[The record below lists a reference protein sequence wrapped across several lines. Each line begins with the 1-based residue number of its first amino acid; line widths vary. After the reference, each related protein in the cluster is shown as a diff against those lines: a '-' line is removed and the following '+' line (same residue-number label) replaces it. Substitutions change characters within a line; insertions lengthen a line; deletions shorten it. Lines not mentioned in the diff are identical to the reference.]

1 MVQREHSLESVTL
14 MASLNGKNILVT
26 GACGFLGAW
35 LSKELVKQGA
45 TVTALDLE
53 FNSMSNFRLLRLEKK
68 TNIVVGS
75 IAKYDLVERAL
86 NRYDIDT
93 CFHLGAQAI
102 VPVANR
108 APIETFKSNIEG
120 TWNLLEA
127 SRKLGT
133 VERIIV
139 ASSDKAYG
147 EHETL
152 PYTENAPL
160 KGMHPYDVSKSCTDL
175 ISQTYFHTYGLPVSI
190 ARCGNIYGGGDAH
203 FSRIVPGT
211 IKSALSGQQPII
223 RSDGTPVRDYIYV
236 DDVVEGYITIAEKMK
251 NKDVVGQAFNFG
263 TNKPLSVKEIV
274 LKILNTCGKQ
284 DLKPK
289 ILAKSSGEIKKQY
302 LSSDKAKK
310 VLGWS
315 QKTSID
321 AGLKPTVKWYSKFF
335 AKK

>member
-1 MVQREHSLESVTL
+1 M
-14 MASLNGKNILVT
+14 MASLKGKNVLVT

-35 LSKELVKQGA
+35 LSEELVKQGA
-45 TVTALDLE
+45 NVTALDLE
-53 FNSMSNFRLLRLEKK
+53 FNSMSNFRLLRLEEK

-75 IAKYDLVERAL
+75 IAKYGLVERAL

-120 TWNLLEA
+120 TWNVLEA

-133 VERIIV
+133 LERIIV

-190 ARCGNIYGGGDAH
+190 ARCGNIYGGGDSH

-211 IKSALSGQQPII
+211 IKSALSGQQPVI

-251 NKDVVGQAFNFG
+251 SKDVVGQAFNFG

-274 LKILNTCGKQ
+274 LKILTACEKQ

-289 ILAKSSGEIKKQY
+289 ILAKCGGEINKQY
-302 LSSDKAKK
+302 LSSGKARQR
-310 VLGWS
+310 LGWS

-321 AGLKPTVKWYSKFF
+321 DGLKPTVKWYSDFF
-335 AKK
+335 RRNK